1 MTEIT
6 PKELMETIVSV
17 ADSKKARDIVVMQV
31 TGQTTLTDY
40 FVIMT
45 GTSNTHI
52 RALGDEI
59 ELQVKERL
67 QVLPHH
73 REGVTSNWVLVDY
86 NSVVVNIFQ
95 KEAREMYALERLWS
109 DGTRID
115 ISNLTVKEEES
126 NEIRV

>member
-73 REGVTSNWVLVDY
+73 WEGVTSNWVLVDY

-115 ISNLTVKEEES
+115 ISNLTVKEEEKQ
-126 NEIRV
+126 

>member
-73 REGVTSNWVLVDY
+73 QEGVTSNWVLVDY

-115 ISNLTVKEEES
+115 ISNLTVKEEEKQ
-126 NEIRV
+126 

>member
-6 PKELMETIVSV
+6 PKELMEAIVSV

-115 ISNLTVKEEES
+115 ISNLTVKEEEKQ
-126 NEIRV
+126 

>member
-95 KEAREMYALERLWS
+95 KDAREMYALERLWS

-115 ISNLTVKEEES
+115 ISNLTVKEEEKQ
-126 NEIRV
+126 

>member
-17 ADSKKARDIVVMQV
+17 ADSNKARDIVVMQV

-115 ISNLTVKEEES
+115 ISNLTVKEEEKQ
-126 NEIRV
+126 

>member
-95 KEAREMYALERLWS
+95 KEAREIYALERLWS

-115 ISNLTVKEEES
+115 ISNLTVKEEEKQ
-126 NEIRV
+126 

>member
-6 PKELMETIVSV
+6 PKELMEAIVQV

-45 GTSNTHI
+45 GTSSTHI

-59 ELQVKERL
+59 EMQVKERL

-86 NSVVVNIFQ
+86 TSVVVNVFQ
-95 KEAREMYALERLWS
+95 KEAREMYALERLWG

-115 ISNLTVKEEES
+115 ISNLTVKEEEAK
-126 NEIRV
+126 

>member
-1 MTEIT
+1 MENT
-6 PKELMETIVSV
+6 PKLLMEEIVRI

-115 ISNLTVKEEES
+115 ISNLTVKEEEKQ
-126 NEIRV
+126 

>member
-17 ADSKKARDIVVMQV
+17 ADSKKAWDIVVMQV

-115 ISNLTVKEEES
+115 ISNLTVKEEEKQ
-126 NEIRV
+126 

>member
-6 PKELMETIVSV
+6 PKELMETNVSV

-115 ISNLTVKEEES
+115 ISNLTVKEEEKQ
-126 NEIRV
+126 

>member
-31 TGQTTLTDY
+31 TGQTMLTDY

-115 ISNLTVKEEES
+115 ISNLTVKEEEKQ
-126 NEIRV
+126 

>member
-6 PKELMETIVSV
+6 PKELMEAIVQV

-45 GTSNTHI
+45 GTSSTHI
-52 RALGDEI
+52 RALADEI
-59 ELQVKERL
+59 EMKVKERL

-86 NSVVVNIFQ
+86 TSVVVNVFQ
-95 KEAREMYALERLWS
+95 KEAREMYALERLWG
-109 DGTRID
+109 DGVHID
-115 ISNLTVKEEES
+115 ISNLTVKEEE
-126 NEIRV
+126 EQ

>member
-6 PKELMETIVSV
+6 PKELMETIDAV

-115 ISNLTVKEEES
+115 ISNLTVKEEEKQ
-126 NEIRV
+126 

>member
-17 ADSKKARDIVVMQV
+17 ADSKKARDIVAMQV

-115 ISNLTVKEEES
+115 ISNLTVKEEEKQ
-126 NEIRV
+126 

>member
-6 PKELMETIVSV
+6 PKELMEAIVQV

-45 GTSNTHI
+45 GTSSTHI

-59 ELQVKERL
+59 EMQVKERL

-86 NSVVVNIFQ
+86 TSVVVNVFQ
-95 KEAREMYALERLWS
+95 KEAREMYALERLWG

-115 ISNLTVKEEES
+115 ISNLTVKEE
-126 NEIRV
+126 VK

>member
-6 PKELMETIVSV
+6 PKELMKTIVSV

-115 ISNLTVKEEES
+115 ISNLTVKEEEKQ
-126 NEIRV
+126 

>member
-109 DGTRID
+109 DSTRID
-115 ISNLTVKEEES
+115 ISNLTVKEEEKQ
-126 NEIRV
+126 

>member
-1 MTEIT
+1 
-6 PKELMETIVSV
+6 
-17 ADSKKARDIVVMQV
+17 
-31 TGQTTLTDY
+31 
-40 FVIMT
+40 MT

-115 ISNLTVKEEES
+115 ISNLTVKEEEKQ
-126 NEIRV
+126 

>member
-73 REGVTSNWVLVDY
+73 REGVTSNWGLVD
-86 NSVVVNIFQ
+86 
-95 KEAREMYALERLWS
+95 
-109 DGTRID
+109 
-115 ISNLTVKEEES
+115 
-126 NEIRV
+126 

>member
-86 NSVVVNIFQ
+86 NCVVVNIFQ

-115 ISNLTVKEEES
+115 ISNLTVKEEEKQ
-126 NEIRV
+126 

>member
-6 PKELMETIVSV
+6 PKELMEAIVQV

-45 GTSNTHI
+45 GTSSTHI

-59 ELQVKERL
+59 EMQVKERL

-86 NSVVVNIFQ
+86 TSVVVNVFQ
-95 KEAREMYALERLWS
+95 KEAREMYALERLWG

-115 ISNLTVKEEES
+115 ISNLTVKEEE
-126 NEIRV
+126 VK

>member
-115 ISNLTVKEEES
+115 ISKLTVKEEEKQ
-126 NEIRV
+126 

>member
-95 KEAREMYALERLWS
+95 KEARDMYALERLWS

-115 ISNLTVKEEES
+115 ISNLTVKEEEKQ
-126 NEIRV
+126 

>member
-115 ISNLTVKEEES
+115 ISNLTVKEEEKQ
-126 NEIRV
+126 

>member
-6 PKELMETIVSV
+6 PKELMEAIVQV

-45 GTSNTHI
+45 GTSSTHI

-59 ELQVKERL
+59 EMQVKERL

-86 NSVVVNIFQ
+86 TSVVVNVFQ
-95 KEAREMYALERLWS
+95 KEAREMYALERLWG

-115 ISNLTVKEEES
+115 ISNLTVKEDEKQ
-126 NEIRV
+126 

>member
-17 ADSKKARDIVVMQV
+17 ADSQKARDIVVMQV

-115 ISNLTVKEEES
+115 ISNLTVKEEEKQ
-126 NEIRV
+126 

>member
-6 PKELMETIVSV
+6 PKELMEAIVQV
-17 ADSKKARDIVVMQV
+17 ADSKKARDVVVMQV

-45 GTSNTHI
+45 GTSSTHI
-52 RALGDEI
+52 RALADEI
-59 ELQVKERL
+59 EMKVKERL

-86 NSVVVNIFQ
+86 TSVVVNVFQ
-95 KEAREMYALERLWS
+95 KEAREMYALERLWG
-109 DGTRID
+109 DGVRID
-115 ISNLTVKEEES
+115 ISNLTVKEEE
-126 NEIRV
+126 EQ